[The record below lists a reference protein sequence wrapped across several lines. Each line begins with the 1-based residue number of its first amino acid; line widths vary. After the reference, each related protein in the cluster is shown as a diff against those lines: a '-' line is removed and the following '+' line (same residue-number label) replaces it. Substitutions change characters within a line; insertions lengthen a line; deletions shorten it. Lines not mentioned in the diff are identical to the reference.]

1 MVAAFT
7 NDDGPDEDTKSPETY
22 RVWKTFA
29 VFSGASL
36 QVAINMI
43 VFGYLGYR
51 MGLRWHLPWLTAV
64 GVLVGLAVG
73 ATGLGFIIKRLLGER
88 P

>member
-1 MVAAFT
+1 MW
-7 NDDGPDEDTKSPETY
+7 
-22 RVWKTFA
+22 RTFA

-36 QVAINMI
+36 QVAVSII

-51 MGLRWHLPWLTAV
+51 MGLRWHIPWLTAL
-64 GVLVGLAVG
+64 GVFAGFVIG